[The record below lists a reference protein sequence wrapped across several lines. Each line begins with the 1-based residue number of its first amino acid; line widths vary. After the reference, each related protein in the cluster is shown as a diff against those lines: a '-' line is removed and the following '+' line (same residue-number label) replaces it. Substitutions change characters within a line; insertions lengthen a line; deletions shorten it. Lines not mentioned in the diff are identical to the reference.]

1 MATQNLP
8 QNALTRNVILTQTLQ
23 SQLTS
28 KILPVGTQGRI
39 LDTTHFNDKIVLFDG
54 LSTVFIFS
62 QYDNRIMILN
72 PQGVQ
77 NA

>member
-28 KILPVGTQGRI
+28 KILPVGTRGRI

-54 LSTVFIFS
+54 LPTVFIFT
-62 QYDNRIMILN
+62 QYDNRIAQTVT
-72 PQGVQ
+72 QGVSD
-77 NA
+77 A